1 MKTNFILDKSLTQP
15 LLDWILNE
23 DNRKTHITEEPE
35 HGGHVVARD
44 YLHMPDD
51 ELLEA
56 NFPYS
61 ELMEIG
67 DVIMKQFDLP
77 MSTQI
82 EPNYGYLICH
92 SQKGH
97 QVHEHSDANFNVEGP
112 DELLNEDL
120 PYDYLGDVIH
130 TRFNVLISKPLKGG
144 NPVINKIEYKVKENE
159 VWRCLAGIHDHYT
172 TKVEKDKPRVL
183 LSFGYFIDKDYALN
197 QGWYEE

>member
-1 MKTNFILDKSLTQP
+1 MKTKFILDKKLTQP

-23 DNRKTHITEEPE
+23 DNRKKYITEEPE

-92 SQKGH
+92 SQKDK
-97 QVHEHSDANFNVEGP
+97 SRSSF
-112 DELLNEDL
+112 
-120 PYDYLGDVIH
+120 
-130 TRFNVLISKPLKGG
+130 
-144 NPVINKIEYKVKENE
+144 
-159 VWRCLAGIHDHYT
+159 C
-172 TKVEKDKPRVL
+172 TKMGSL
-183 LSFGYFIDKDYALN
+183 FFF
-197 QGWYEE
+197 